1 MKSLDTTHAK
11 DSYTAIDIVRYFENI
26 YARTFHGQILS
37 GFSPDLV
44 TSMQKV
50 YAVYR
55 EGVMKND
62 HTYQRLFRTAF
73 YRDLVFQMDAKI
85 NETLGLEVV
94 KPSKNYEMPSK
105 MKLIFEDGVLLSSLL
120 GYGWIPFSA
129 TLGFELRK

>member
-1 MKSLDTTHAK
+1 
-11 DSYTAIDIVRYFENI
+11 
-26 YARTFHGQILS
+26 
-37 GFSPDLV
+37 
-44 TSMQKV
+44 MQMV

-62 HTYQRLFRTAF
+62 QTYQRLFRTAF
-73 YRDLVFQMDAKI
+73 YRDLLFQMDAKI

-105 MKLIFEDGVLLSSLL
+105 MKLLFEDGVLLSSLL
-120 GYGWIPFSA
+120 GNGWIPFSA